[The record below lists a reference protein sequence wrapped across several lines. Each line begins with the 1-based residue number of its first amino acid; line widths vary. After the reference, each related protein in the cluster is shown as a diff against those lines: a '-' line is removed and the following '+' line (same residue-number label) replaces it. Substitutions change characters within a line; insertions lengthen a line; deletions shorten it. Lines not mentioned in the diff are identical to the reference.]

1 MLCIS
6 AKDSNYIKI
15 SFQRDTWMLYHD
27 IPYFVELI
35 LKVIKYFFKFHLLP
49 KIFALTCIIKL
60 YKEQDVQTATNYQN
74 IADIY

>member
-1 MLCIS
+1 M
-6 AKDSNYIKI
+6 Y
-15 SFQRDTWMLYHD
+15 Q
-27 IPYFVELI
+27 YFVELI

-74 IADIY
+74 IADIQYTKHLRIKGMHSK